1 MHDSF
6 GSGRDGSG
14 SSAHSYERA
23 LADLARVRRGVVET
37 LQVNLGLKCNQA
49 CAHCHHAAGPDRI
62 ESLDARTADR
72 ILDLIA
78 RDRSVRTVD
87 LTGGAPELHP
97 LFRRIVDALTVFG
110 RSVIVRSNLT
120 VLLLPEQEGTID
132 FLAARKA
139 RIIASLPCYIP
150 ENVDAQRGR
159 GAYARSVSALRRLN
173 AVGYGRTNGDLSL
186 DLVYNPGGPALAPEQ
201 SALERDYKRELMKRW
216 GISFDRLLAMNNVPL
231 ARYKEDLSA
240 SGGYDVYLGFLAHS
254 YNPRA
259 LPALMCRSQVSVR
272 WDGRLF
278 DCDFNLAAD
287 APLGGLKLTVWD
299 LQSFQ
304 EAPSR
309 IAIAAHC
316 LACAAG
322 RGSSCGGAL
331 T

>member
-1 MHDSF
+1 MHDSS
-6 GSGRDGSG
+6 GSGAER
-14 SSAHSYERA
+14 SYQTA
-23 LADLARVRRGVVET
+23 LADLGRARRGEVRT

-72 ILDLIA
+72 IIELVA

-120 VLLLPEQEGTID
+120 ALLLPEQAGTID
-132 FLAARKA
+132 FLAARRV
-139 RIIASLPCYIP
+139 RIIASLPCYLA
-150 ENVDAQRGR
+150 ENVDGQRGR
-159 GAYARSVSALRRLN
+159 GAYERSVAALRRLN
-173 AVGYGRTNGDLSL
+173 AVGYGRTNGELSL
-186 DLVYNPGGPALAPEQ
+186 DLVYNPGGPTLAPDQ

-231 ARYKEDLSA
+231 ARYEEALNA
-240 SGGYDVYLGFLAHS
+240 SGGYDGYIGLLAHS
-254 YNPRA
+254 YNPLA
-259 LPALMCRSQVSVR
+259 LAALMCRSQVSVR

-278 DCDFNLAAD
+278 DCDFNLAANL
-287 APLGGLKLTVWD
+287 PLGGQELTVWD

-309 IAIAAHC
+309 IALATHC

-331 T
+331 S